1 MPAAVAYIIDLYCT
15 MLGRVANRLIH
26 PASRQ
31 LSAAATVTG
40 LPCPTTA
47 ATRNHYPLTSAATR
61 KTPVLLL
68 RGEDDT
74 IGMEVTTAVEKVFE
88 AAGANVAF
96 TTPKNQLM
104 AEGRLSREV
113 ELLFSAMG
121 VALKGPYFTPV
132 DGGQQTSVNME
143 MRRTL
148 DLFAN
153 VVHAYNVPGVK
164 TRHDGVDIVIIRE
177 NTEGEYSG
185 LEHSAVPGVVESLK
199 IITRERSMR
208 VAEYAFQF
216 AEANGRRKVTAVHKA
231 NIMKSAD
238 GLFLECCKE
247 VAQRFPHIEFE
258 SMIVDNTCMQMTS
271 RPQQFDV
278 MLLPNLYGNIVTNI
292 ATGIVGGPGLCPG
305 VNIGASGAVFEQGA
319 RHAGRDI
326 AGLSVCNPT
335 ASILS
340 GVLML
345 RYLKMESAADT
356 IEKAVREVYRESA
369 VRTADVAAK
378 DVKPVSTVEFTEEVI
393 RRL

>member
-1 MPAAVAYIIDLYCT
+1 MLL
-15 MLGRVANRLIH
+15 LGRVANRLMSH
-26 PASRQ
+26 SRQ
-31 LSAAATVTG
+31 LSVSTISASTVTG

-47 ATRNHYPLTSAATR
+47 ATRNYYPLTSASTR

-74 IGMEVTTAVEKVFE
+74 IGQEVTTAVERVFE

-96 TTPKNQLM
+96 KTPKDCNNMVTSDGKLNEEIKM
-104 AEGRLSREV
+104 M
-113 ELLFSAMG
+113 FCAMG
-121 VALKGPYFTPV
+121 VALKGPYFTTV
-132 DGGQQTSVNME
+132 DGLARNVE
-143 MRRTL
+143 MRREL

-153 VVHAYNVPGVK
+153 VVHAYNMPGVK

-199 IITRERSMR
+199 IITRDRSTR
-208 VAEYAFQF
+208 IAEYAFKF

-238 GLFLECCKE
+238 GLFLQCCNE
-247 VAQRFPHIEFE
+247 VARKYPHIQFE

-271 RPQQFDV
+271 KPQQFDV

-305 VNIGASGAVFEQGA
+305 VNIGKSGAVFEQGA
-319 RHAGRDI
+319 RHAAKDI

-335 ASILS
+335 ATILS

-345 RYLKMESAADT
+345 RYLKLESIADN
-356 IEKAVREVYRESA
+356 IENAIRQIYAEQQ
-369 VRTADVAAK
+369 VRTADVVGK
-378 DVKPVSTVEFTEEVI
+378 LDVKPVSTEEFTSRVI
-393 RRL
+393 ERL